1 MSWELERSGEGA
13 RKESILLQRQ
23 QAPCVFR
30 ERLCLGAAAP
40 ANWGAVINGQCL
52 FLTQVVFLR
61 INVPAFME
69 VFLIEL

>member
-1 MSWELERSGEGA
+1 MGWELRRSREGDG
-13 RKESILLQRQ
+13 KESTLLQKQ
-23 QAPCVFR
+23 QPPCVFR
-30 ERLCLGAAAP
+30 ERQCLGEAVP

-52 FLTQVVFLR
+52 FLTQVAFLR